1 MRITIGKP
9 ARGEKFFQRPEIRA
23 KLKEAILDG
32 SNILI
37 SAPRR
42 VGKTSILLDLYDNPI
57 DDYIIVYVDTEALD
71 NEEDFFRRL
80 LEELFDLDLLEKY
93 NHINR
98 KTLEKLSDFANRIKK
113 VNIPVVGGLELADQ
127 KEETSYD
134 KLVQFLSTTK
144 LDENRILILVDEFPV
159 TIENIHRTQGI
170 DATKK
175 FLQLNRTI
183 RLNPKFNEKIQ
194 FIYTGSI
201 GLVNVL
207 RRFGVTEDINDLYEF
222 FIDQLT
228 QEDGVKFLDTIL
240 KEYGIRLSEK
250 VLAYTIAT
258 IEWRIP
264 FYIQSFAREI
274 RNLHEVEKEKVL
286 DESFID
292 QGLENVIDNVNIY
305 LDHYRSRLKRTF
317 TEDQLK
323 FVFKVLNEISNKDNI
338 DPSHLPEIAAE
349 FNVLKDYEYIISTL
363 EYDGYINNQN
373 EDSLYRFNSPIMKL
387 WWTKYGNK

>member
-1 MRITIGKP
+1 M
-9 ARGEKFFQRPEIRA
+9 
-23 KLKEAILDG
+23 
-32 SNILI
+32 
-37 SAPRR
+37 
-42 VGKTSILLDLYDNPI
+42 
-57 DDYIIVYVDTEALD
+57 
-71 NEEDFFRRL
+71 
-80 LEELFDLDLLEKY
+80 DLLEKY

-98 KTLEKLSDFANRIKK
+98 RTLEKLSDFANRIKK

-228 QEDGVKFLDTIL
+228 KEDGIKFLDTIL
-240 KEYGIRLSEK
+240 KEYGIQLSAK
-250 VLAYTIAT
+250 VLAYTIET

-274 RNLHEVEKEKVL
+274 RNLHEMEKEKVL

-349 FNVLKDYEYIISTL
+349 FKVLKDYEYIISTL

>member
-9 ARGEKFFQRPEIRA
+9 ARGEKFFQRPGIRS

-42 VGKTSILLDLYDNPI
+42 VGKTSILMDLYDNPI
-57 DDYIIVYVDTEALD
+57 DDYIIVYVDTEALN

-113 VNIPVVGGLELADQ
+113 VNIPVVGGIEMADQ

-134 KLVQFLSTTK
+134 KLVQFLTTTK
-144 LDENRILILVDEFPV
+144 LDENRILILIDEFPV

-228 QEDGVKFLDTIL
+228 EEDGIKFLDTIL
-240 KEYGIRLSEK
+240 KEYEIQLSEK
-250 VLAYTIAT
+250 VLTYTIAT

-274 RNLHEVEKEKVL
+274 RNLHETEKEKEL
-286 DESFID
+286 DESFIN

-323 FVFKVLNEISNKDNI
+323 FVFKVLNEISNKDNL
-338 DPSHLPEIAAE
+338 DPSQLPEIAAE
-349 FNVLKDYEYIISTL
+349 FNVLKDHEYIISTL

-373 EDSLYRFNSPIMKL
+373 DDKLYRFNSPIMKL